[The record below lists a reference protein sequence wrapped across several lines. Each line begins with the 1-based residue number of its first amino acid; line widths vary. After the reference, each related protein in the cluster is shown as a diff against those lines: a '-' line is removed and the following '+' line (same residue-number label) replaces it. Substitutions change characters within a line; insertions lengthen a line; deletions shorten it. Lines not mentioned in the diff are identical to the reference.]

1 MGLELQQQT
10 QAVNQPVVDE
20 QTQQNQ
26 QDSAPQVDSYEQQ
39 AREQGWR
46 PKEEYEG
53 DPEKWRPAKEF
64 VERGEL
70 FGKIDHM
77 GKELKETRKALKML
91 QEHHSKVKETEYNN
105 ALKEL
110 KALQKKHLEEGNSD
124 GYLEATELLT
134 DLKAEQKARE
144 VVVQNQP
151 NQPDPRFIA
160 WTQENK
166 WYQTNVEM
174 REYADTVGMGYA
186 SRNPGIDPEA
196 VLQYVTKEVKARF
209 KDSFVNPNRSK
220 PNSVEGA
227 SAPAANKSSFELTD
241 DERRVSRFTY
251 ICVASTRTG
260 VRRPYHGDVM
270 VLRLIVL
277 ARILNF
283 HSTCQHFF
291 GFTVK
296 ARIIDGNV
304 TGLPHGQPKRFL
316 PTSVT
321 NPVPRPAR
329 HLIHHFQHDV
339 QQVLFGQ
346 VFFLQDASNV
356 NAGPP
361 LLLQARNVGNQ
372 AVDNVRL
379 VLLA

>member
-1 MGLELQQQT
+1 MEQELQQTTSEVVQVVT
-10 QAVNQPVVDE
+10 QDPTPNEPAQQVSVD
-20 QTQQNQ
+20 
-26 QDSAPQVDSYEQQ
+26 PYEEQ

-105 ALKEL
+105 ALREL

-144 VVVQNQP
+144 VVGQNQP

-166 WYQTNVEM
+166 WYQTNQEM
-174 REYADTVGMGYA
+174 RDYADTVGMGYA
-186 SRNPGIDPEA
+186 QRNPGVDPEQ
-196 VLQYVTKEVKARF
+196 VLQYVAKEVKARF
-209 KDSFVNPNRSK
+209 KDSFVNPNRTK

-241 DERRVSRFTY
+241 EERKVMNTFIRTNVMTKEEY
-251 ICVASTRTG
+251 IAEIKKMRG
-260 VRRPYHGDVM
+260 
-270 VLRLIVL
+270 I
-277 ARILNF
+277 
-283 HSTCQHFF
+283 
-291 GFTVK
+291 K
-296 ARIIDGNV
+296 
-304 TGLPHGQPKRFL
+304 
-316 PTSVT
+316 
-321 NPVPRPAR
+321 
-329 HLIHHFQHDV
+329 
-339 QQVLFGQ
+339 
-346 VFFLQDASNV
+346 
-356 NAGPP
+356 
-361 LLLQARNVGNQ
+361 
-372 AVDNVRL
+372 
-379 VLLA
+379 